1 MNSNTKLIVI
11 SLVASLVIIGGAVA
25 ILGQEKS
32 VKREEQ
38 GTASLS
44 LDKTTADLGS
54 MKTQDERSAVFTLTN
69 TAQTTL
75 RIWNVKTSCDCTFA
89 KVKIEEKT
97 SGEFSMHAGGALA
110 NWMGEVPPGGRAELI
125 VIYRPYI
132 MPVVGRVTRQVTFD
146 TNDPQN
152 SRAQVEIGAN
162 VE

>member
-1 MNSNTKLIVI
+1 MNNNTKLIVI
-11 SLVASLVIIGGAVA
+11 SLAASLVIIGGAVV
-25 ILGQEKS
+25 ILSNDKS

-38 GTASLS
+38 GAASLS
-44 LDKTTADLGS
+44 LDKTTADLGT

-75 RIWNVKTSCDCTFA
+75 RIWNVKSSCDCTFA
-89 KVKIEEKT
+89 KVKIGDKE
-97 SGEFSMHAGGALA
+97 SGEFSMHGGGGLA
-110 NWMGEVPPGGRAELI
+110 NWMGEVPAQGKAELT

-152 SRAQVEIGAN
+152 AKVQVEIGAN
-162 VE
+162 IE